1 MDVVRCNLKKL
12 NGTVDISSQL
22 GSGTTIQLRLP
33 LTLAILPLLL
43 VEVADEVYGLPLRS
57 VIETA
62 RIRREEVHWV
72 EGSEVLRLRGQTLP
86 LLRLRQMFD
95 TPPSGSLTGD
105 KVVVLGIGERKIA
118 VLVDHLLGQESTVI
132 KPLGAFLHRSPNLA
146 GATISGDG
154 RVRLVLDPAGLLSSA
169 IQSATETIQ

>member
-1 MDVVRCNLKKL
+1 
-12 NGTVDISSQL
+12 
-22 GSGTTIQLRLP
+22 LP

-43 VEVADEVYGLPLRS
+43 VEVANEVYGLPLRS

-62 RIRREEVHWV
+62 RIRREEVHWL

-86 LLRLRQMFD
+86 LLRLRQLFD
-95 TPPSGSLTGD
+95 TPSAGSETGD

-132 KPLGAFLHRSPNLA
+132 KPLGAFLHRAANLA

-169 IQSATETIQ
+169 IQLATETIQ